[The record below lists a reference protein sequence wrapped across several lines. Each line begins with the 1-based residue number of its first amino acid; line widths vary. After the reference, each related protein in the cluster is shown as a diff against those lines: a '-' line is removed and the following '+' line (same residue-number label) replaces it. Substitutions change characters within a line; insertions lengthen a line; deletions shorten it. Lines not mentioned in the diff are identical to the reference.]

1 MENIIGCVEGKPEN
15 YIYIDVSNDFNDNQ
29 PLLINLIH
37 DGLAGLCAA
46 AIFSWWNNKNEGNL

>member
-1 MENIIGCVEGKPEN
+1 MENIVACSQGKLE
-15 YIYIDVSNDFNDNQ
+15 IHSYIDVSNDFNDNQ

-46 AIFSWWNNKNEGNL
+46 AIFSW